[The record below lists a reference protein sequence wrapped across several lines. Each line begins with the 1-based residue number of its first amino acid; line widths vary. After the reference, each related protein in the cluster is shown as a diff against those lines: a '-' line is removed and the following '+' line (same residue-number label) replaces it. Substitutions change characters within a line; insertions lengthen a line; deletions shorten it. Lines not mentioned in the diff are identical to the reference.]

1 MQLIK
6 ITRQDFVWSF
16 IAYGLSIGSNI
27 LILPFILYFLPSN
40 EVGLWFTFLSIAM
53 LANLV
58 DFGISPSILRN
69 TSYIWSG
76 ASELR
81 KKGIS
86 DSIEKGKPNLILLNQ
101 VINASKLIYLFISIL
116 ALTIIASVGTLYI
129 YEITDN
135 SSIKNIGYIWLIFC
149 AGIFLNIAF
158 NFWTPLLKGIGQIK
172 QSQKAL
178 VISKSLFVIIS
189 VVLLTIDLGLLGIAI
204 SYTLSG
210 YTLRFFTKIYFLKYL
225 NEINF
230 KPRINFFGNLEKN
243 LFDKIWFNSWRLG
256 IVSLGAFA
264 ILQSNTLVCSYFF
277 GLDFT
282 ASYGLAIQ
290 IFAVTAVLANT
301 PYQTYLPR
309 FNQVL
314 SFKDFFKAKL
324 IIVRCA
330 QLNWLIF
337 ILLSIFIILFLP
349 QIATYLMKS
358 DFLMS
363 SYMLIFMSVYL
374 FLENNHSMFS
384 GFIAAENKIPFMKS
398 AIFSGLGVIFLT
410 LILIYTTDIGIWT
423 LLIVPAFVQ
432 LIYNNWKWPFTV
444 IKKYNIKLSNFL
456 K

>member
-1 MQLIK
+1 M
-6 ITRQDFVWSF
+6 
-16 IAYGLSIGSNI
+16 AYGLSIGSNI
-27 LILPFILYFLPSN
+27 LILPFILFYLPSD

-76 ASELR
+76 AKEL
-81 KKGIS
+81 KKEGIS
-86 DSIEKGKPNLILLNQ
+86 DVIEKGEPNLILLNQ
-101 VINASKLIYLFISIL
+101 VINASKLIYLLLSLI
-116 ALTIIASVGTLYI
+116 ALTVIASIGTLYI
-129 YEITDN
+129 YEITNN
-135 SSIKNIGYIWLIFC
+135 SSIKNIEYTWFTFC

-178 VISKSLFVIIS
+178 VISKSLFVIFS
-189 VVLLTIDLGLLGIAI
+189 VVLLNLDFGLLGVAI

-210 YTLRFFTKIYFLKYL
+210 YVLRFFSKFYFLQYL
-225 NEINF
+225 NGINF
-230 KPRINFFGNLEKN
+230 KPRINFFGILEKD

-277 GLDFT
+277 GLEFT

-314 SFKDFFKAKL
+314 SFKDFIKAKQ
-324 IIVRCA
+324 IIIRCTK
-330 QLNWLIF
+330 LNWLIF

-349 QIATYLMKS
+349 QITTNLMKS
-358 DFLMS
+358 DLLLS
-363 SYMLIFMSVYL
+363 SYMLIFMSIYL

-410 LILIYTTDIGIWT
+410 LILIYNTDIGIWS
-423 LLIVPAFVQ
+423 LLIAPAFIQ
-432 LIYNNWKWPFTV
+432 LIYNNWKWPYTV
-444 IKKYNIKLSNFL
+444 IKKYNIKFSNFL

>member
-277 GLDFT
+277 W
-282 ASYGLAIQ
+282 S
-290 IFAVTAVLANT
+290 
-301 PYQTYLPR
+301 
-309 FNQVL
+309 
-314 SFKDFFKAKL
+314 
-324 IIVRCA
+324 
-330 QLNWLIF
+330 
-337 ILLSIFIILFLP
+337 
-349 QIATYLMKS
+349 
-358 DFLMS
+358 
-363 SYMLIFMSVYL
+363 
-374 FLENNHSMFS
+374 
-384 GFIAAENKIPFMKS
+384 
-398 AIFSGLGVIFLT
+398 
-410 LILIYTTDIGIWT
+410 
-423 LLIVPAFVQ
+423 
-432 LIYNNWKWPFTV
+432 
-444 IKKYNIKLSNFL
+444 
-456 K
+456 

>member
-6 ITRQDFVWSF
+6 ITKQDFLWSF
-16 IAYGLSIGSNI
+16 MAYGLSIGSNI
-27 LILPFILYFLPSN
+27 LILPFILFYLPSD

-76 ASELR
+76 AKEL
-81 KKGIS
+81 KKEGIS
-86 DSIEKGKPNLILLNQ
+86 DVIEKGEPNLILLNQ
-101 VINASKLIYLFISIL
+101 VINASKLIYLLLSLI
-116 ALTIIASVGTLYI
+116 ALTVIVSIGTLYI
-129 YEITDN
+129 YEITNN
-135 SSIKNIGYIWLIFC
+135 SSIKNIEYTWFIFC

-178 VISKSLFVIIS
+178 VISKSLFVIFS
-189 VVLLTIDLGLLGIAI
+189 VVLLNLDFGLLGVAI

-210 YTLRFFTKIYFLKYL
+210 YVLRFFSKFYFLQYL
-225 NEINF
+225 NGINF
-230 KPRINFFGNLEKN
+230 KPRINFFGILEKD

-277 GLDFT
+277 GLEFT

-314 SFKDFFKAKL
+314 SFKDFIKAKQ
-324 IIVRCA
+324 IIIRCTK
-330 QLNWLIF
+330 LNWLIF

-349 QIATYLMKS
+349 QITTNLMKS
-358 DFLMS
+358 DLLLS
-363 SYMLIFMSVYL
+363 SYMLIFMSIYL

-410 LILIYTTDIGIWT
+410 LILIYNTDIGIWS
-423 LLIVPAFVQ
+423 LLIAPAFIQ
-432 LIYNNWKWPFTV
+432 LIYNNWKWPYTV
-444 IKKYNIKLSNFL
+444 IKKYNIKFSNFL
-456 K
+456 N

>member
-1 MQLIK
+1 M
-6 ITRQDFVWSF
+6 
-16 IAYGLSIGSNI
+16 AYGLSIGSNI
-27 LILPFILYFLPSN
+27 LILPFILFYLPSD

-76 ASELR
+76 AKEL
-81 KKGIS
+81 KKEGIS
-86 DSIEKGKPNLILLNQ
+86 DVIEKGEPNLILLNQ
-101 VINASKLIYLFISIL
+101 VINASKLIYLLLSLI
-116 ALTIIASVGTLYI
+116 ALTVIASIGTLYI
-129 YEITDN
+129 YEITNN
-135 SSIKNIGYIWLIFC
+135 SSIKNIEYTWFTFC

-178 VISKSLFVIIS
+178 VISKSLFVIFS
-189 VVLLTIDLGLLGIAI
+189 VVLLNLDFGLLGVAI

-210 YTLRFFTKIYFLKYL
+210 YVLRFFSKFYFLQYL
-225 NEINF
+225 NGINF
-230 KPRINFFGNLEKN
+230 KPRINFFGILEKD

-277 GLDFT
+277 GLEFT

-301 PYQTYLPR
+301 PFQTYLPR

-314 SFKDFFKAKL
+314 SFKDFIKAKQ
-324 IIVRCA
+324 IIIRCTK
-330 QLNWLIF
+330 LNWLIF

-349 QIATYLMKS
+349 QITTNLMKS
-358 DFLMS
+358 DLLLS
-363 SYMLIFMSVYL
+363 SYMLIFMSIYL

-410 LILIYTTDIGIWT
+410 LILIYNTDIGIWS
-423 LLIVPAFVQ
+423 LLIAPAFIQ
-432 LIYNNWKWPFTV
+432 LIYNNWKWPYTV
-444 IKKYNIKLSNFL
+444 IKKYNIKFSNFL

>member
-1 MQLIK
+1 M
-6 ITRQDFVWSF
+6 
-16 IAYGLSIGSNI
+16 AYGLSIGSNI
-27 LILPFILYFLPSN
+27 LILPFILFYLPPD

-76 ASELR
+76 AKEL
-81 KKGIS
+81 KKEGIS
-86 DSIEKGKPNLILLNQ
+86 DVIEKGEPNLILLNQ
-101 VINASKLIYLFISIL
+101 VINASKLIYLLLSLI
-116 ALTIIASVGTLYI
+116 ALTFIASIGTLYI
-129 YEITDN
+129 YEITNN
-135 SSIKNIGYIWLIFC
+135 SSIENIEYTWLTFC
-149 AGIFLNIAF
+149 VGIFLNIAF

-178 VISKSLFVIIS
+178 VISKSLFVIFSI
-189 VVLLTIDLGLLGIAI
+189 VLLNLDFGLLGVAI

-210 YTLRFFTKIYFLKYL
+210 YILRFFSKFYFLQYL
-225 NEINF
+225 NGINF

-277 GLDFT
+277 GLEFT

-314 SFKDFFKAKL
+314 SFKDFIKAKQ
-324 IIVRCA
+324 IIIRCSK
-330 QLNWLIF
+330 LNWLIF
-337 ILLSIFIILFLP
+337 ILLSILIILFLP
-349 QIATYLMKS
+349 QITSNLMKS
-358 DFLMS
+358 DLLLS
-363 SYMLIFMSVYL
+363 SYMLVFMSIYL

-410 LILIYTTDIGIWT
+410 LILIHSTDIGIWA
-423 LLIVPAFVQ
+423 LLIAPAFIQ
-432 LIYNNWKWPFTV
+432 LIYNNWKWPYTV
-444 IKKYNIKLSNFL
+444 IKKYNIKFSNFL